1 MIASICTGL
10 FSLTGAFVI
19 EIGDKSIID
28 DVKRRVSRTATL
40 DGGATTVDLGYSD
53 SDRSFTLITKNVLA
67 ATEIRE
73 KARTHSNFTLSVKS
87 GFFRCTLEKITFS
100 SGEAKISLLAV

>member
-1 MIASICTGL
+1 MIASICTDL
-10 FSLTGAFVI
+10 FSQSGAFIV
-19 EIGDKSIID
+19 EMGSKSVVD
-28 DVKRRVSRTATL
+28 DIKRRVSRTATL

-53 SDRSFTLITKNVLA
+53 SDRSFSIITKDVLA